1 MSVLTAPFAI
11 ACADIGTVRE
21 KEDKTSFGWQIVHSL
36 SSDRKNEWSN
46 GPGGN
51 EIEEFVCTV
60 ADAIRDGRLA
70 LGFECPL
77 WVPVAKEPTDLYR
90 ARCMDWVNLDGKRL
104 SRSWSASA
112 GVVSLS
118 VGLTQVAWILR
129 CVREK
134 VGVPPPVFFNWE
146 PFSKA
151 ERGVFLWEALVS
163 GGSSSTPEG
172 PGRHV
177 ADASR
182 AVNKFVSC
190 LGSDGTEDP
199 TPNECAENCRKPNG
213 KDEPNCKDK
222 VKARSLIGAA
232 LLWAGWSSDV
242 SLLHR
247 KCIVLRTT
255 KGAIHKVNLES

>member
-1 MSVLTAPFAI
+1 MSTLPAPFTI

-21 KEDKTSFGWQIVHSL
+21 KEDKTSFGWQIVHPLASY
-36 SSDRKNEWSN
+36 RENKWGN
-46 GPGGN
+46 GSGGN
-51 EIEEFVCTV
+51 EINKFVCAV

-77 WVPVAKEPTDLYR
+77 WVPVAEEPTDLYR
-90 ARCMDWVNLDGKRL
+90 ARCMDWVELDGKRL
-104 SRSWSASA
+104 SRSWSSSA

-118 VGLTQVAWILR
+118 VGLSQVAWILQ

-134 VGVPPPVFFNWE
+134 VGAPPPVFFDWKS
-146 PFSKA
+146 FSKA

-163 GGSSSTPEG
+163 GGLSSTPEG
-172 PGRHV
+172 SRRHV

-182 AVNKFVSC
+182 AVNKLVSC
-190 LGSDGTEDP
+190 LGSDGTGDP
-199 TPNECAENCRKPNG
+199 TPSKCKENCKKPNG

-222 VKARSLIGAA
+222 VRVRSLIGAA

-255 KGAIHKVNLES
+255 KGPANKANLES